1 VRDSRTARLGFF
13 CAHLLAHTV
22 VCRNRYAFLDTPVD
36 VVSTGAPIR
45 QSAIKALCALL
56 IGTSALWLI
65 DEGVQ
70 LRGSLSAGNDDI
82 VARVKSE
89 PLAVAKEAF
98 GEYFGDLFNWIDL
111 SSIVVS
117 IVAMANALH
126 DAPDLF
132 GADIASGPSL
142 MAVANLLCWARLF
155 DAVRGVD
162 GLAFYPY
169 LLTEVFKDLVGFFV
183 ILIAVIIMFTVSL
196 QTLAQPMEA
205 ILDGVNGSD
214 ATTESTAHVMQFFPT
229 AFFKVRARCPLHS
242 LPSRISNTSTY

>member
-1 VRDSRTARLGFF
+1 MF
-13 CAHLLAHTV
+13 
-22 VCRNRYAFLDTPVD
+22 
-36 VVSTGAPIR
+36 
-45 QSAIKALCALL
+45 AIKALCVLL
-56 IGTSALWLI
+56 IGTSALWLV

-82 VARVKSE
+82 VTRIKIE
-89 PLAVAKEAF
+89 PLTVAKEAF
-98 GEYFGDLFNWIDL
+98 DEYFGDLFNWIDL

-117 IVAMANALH
+117 IIAMANALH

-132 GADIASGPSL
+132 GDEFASGPSL

-169 LLTEVFKDLVGFFV
+169 LLTEVFKDLVGFSV
-183 ILIAVIIMFTVSL
+183 ILVAVIIMFTVSL

-205 ILDGVNGSD
+205 IVDGVNGSD
-214 ATTESTAHVMQFFPT
+214 ATTDSTAHVMQFFPT
-229 AFFKVRARCPLHS
+229 AFYKVRARSSFHFAS
-242 LPSRISNTSTY
+242 DNTTQRCRVTRGFSKQAIKLNSV